1 MRRRHHVGL
10 EEMNRRLWKER
21 KAFLEER
28 RRRLHGYIILKE
40 SATIIVLAMCKV
52 NMDELSPNI
61 EMEDTDTRK

>member
-10 EEMNRRLWKER
+10 EEINRRLWKET

-28 RRRLHGYIILKE
+28 RRRLHEYITPKE
-40 SATIIVLAMCKV
+40 SATIIELALCKV
-52 NMDELSPNI
+52 SMNELSPNI